1 MWRARDNRVEEAV
14 ALKSSNNN
22 YEESPS
28 FITTNDIS
36 STTTDYGSL
45 QLPNTLVR
53 FQVVV
58 WYVGPIDV
66 VLGLVTMKF
75 RVTVYWQAPSEQE
88 HEAMARTG
96 YGNYDPQNKKVW
108 TMEGRQRA
116 YQRELTEILPGS
128 NLVYVPP
135 VSILNAK
142 DMQIIGTPEV
152 CCVHEQNKCMK
163 WTCMYSA
170 SLIQHHMQ
178 VMSFPHDEH
187 DLVLRLGIL
196 KHRQTGRRWDK
207 TKWKLGLATEADS
220 QQTTQ
225 VSYGLVVDHVKIPE
239 FSFERSN
246 DLVFEI
252 VPLFHGIS
260 NAGGH
265 AEISDDCLQVRLHV
279 KRDSGYYDNNIVPL
293 LAMLNIVGV
302 STLTLEPSEF
312 GSRGEIILAIA
323 FVSIGIRLT
332 VDSKLP
338 NVGYQIKMQRI
349 LNRFFYTLLFL
360 HLESSLVYSLY
371 ERRNWNPL
379 VTTFIN
385 TATMLFATIYT
396 LILLIDYYYMGRR
409 KDLL

>member
-1 MWRARDNRVEEAV
+1 MWRARDHRVEEAL
-14 ALKSSNNN
+14 ALKNN
-22 YEESPS
+22 ESP
-28 FITTNDIS
+28 S
-36 STTTDYGSL
+36 STTTDNYGSSL
-45 QLPNTLVR
+45 SQRLVR

-66 VLGLVTMKF
+66 VLGLVSIKF
-75 RVTVYWQAPSEQE
+75 RVTIYWHAPSEEE

-96 YGNYDPQNKKVW
+96 YGNYDPQNKRVW

-142 DMQIIGTPEV
+142 DFRVIGSPEV
-152 CCVHEQNKCMK
+152 CCVNEQNKSMQ

-170 SLIQHHMQ
+170 SLIQHHMK
-178 VMSFPHDEH
+178 VMAFPHDEH

-196 KHRQTGRRWDK
+196 KHRQQGRRWDR
-207 TKWKLGLATEADS
+207 TKWKLGLASQADS
-220 QQTTQ
+220 QQTID

-239 FSFERSN
+239 FSFEKSN

-252 VPLFHGIS
+252 IPLSYGPS
-260 NAGGH
+260 TRD
-265 AEISDDCLQVRLHV
+265 AELPDECLQVRLHV
-279 KRDSGYYDNNIVPL
+279 RRDSGYYDNNIVPL
-293 LAMLNIVGV
+293 LAILNIVGV
-302 STLTLEPSEF
+302 STLTLDPSEF

-338 NVGYQIKMQRI
+338 NVGYQIEMQRI

-360 HLESSLVYSLY
+360 HLESSLVYFLY
-371 ERRNWNPL
+371 ERRNWYPY
-379 VTTFIN
+379 VTNTIN
-385 TATMLFATIYT
+385 TATMLFATVYT
-396 LILLIDYYYMGRR
+396 LMLLIDYYYMGRR
-409 KDLL
+409 KDLF